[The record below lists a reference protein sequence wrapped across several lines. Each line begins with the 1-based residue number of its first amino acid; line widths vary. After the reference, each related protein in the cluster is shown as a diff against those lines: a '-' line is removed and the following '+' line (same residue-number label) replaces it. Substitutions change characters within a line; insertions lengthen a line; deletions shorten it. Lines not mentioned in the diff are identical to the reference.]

1 MPAPARP
8 VWWLSGEMLGA
19 IGLVAALAA
28 AAWFGMDHVFDWLD
42 RLDRLVQRHYW
53 IALLVFAISFI
64 GLILTT
70 LPVGTVFCLAGGYFF
85 GLSVGAATALLAG
98 TVGALLT
105 FLLIRRA
112 AAQRFRSRYDQGQLG
127 HWVRVLER
135 DATWYLIL
143 LRIIP
148 IAPFFIVNA
157 AASLTNI
164 RSAHF
169 TMATGVGL
177 IPTTVLYAAVGRGL
191 DGIEDARD
199 QAGPA
204 LLLEPAIGLPLL
216 GLGLIL
222 LVSWWWHHRLRHS
235 RPQAR

>member
-8 VWWLSGEMLGA
+8 VWWRSGEMLGV

-28 AAWFGMDHVFDWLD
+28 VAWFGMDHVFDWLD

-85 GLSVGAATALLAG
+85 GLSVGAATALVSG
-98 TVGALLT
+98 TIGALRT
-105 FLLIRRA
+105 FLLVRSA
-112 AAQRFRSRYDQGQLG
+112 AADKFRSRYDQGHLMQ
-127 HWVRVLER
+127 WVRVLER

-157 AASLTNI
+157 AAALTNI
-164 RSAHF
+164 RAAHF
-169 TMATGVGL
+169 TMATAVGL
-177 IPTTVLYAAVGRGL
+177 IPTTVLYATVGRGL
-191 DGIEDARD
+191 DGIEDARER
-199 QAGPA
+199 AGPA

-222 LVSWWWHHRLRHS
+222 LLSWWWHHRLRQS
-235 RPQAR
+235 QPQGR